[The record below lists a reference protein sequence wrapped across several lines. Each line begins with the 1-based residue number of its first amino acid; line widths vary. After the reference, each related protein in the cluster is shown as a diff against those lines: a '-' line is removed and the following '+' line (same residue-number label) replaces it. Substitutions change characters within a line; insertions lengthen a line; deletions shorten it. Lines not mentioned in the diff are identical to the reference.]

1 MTAPAHRLLI
11 VDDEEIVRRLLAR
24 YFTKAGFLVDTAANV
39 AEALSRLTADHRL
52 ALCDI
57 RMPDLDGI
65 DLLRAIHARCPD
77 TGVFLMTGYPTLEN
91 IIDAG
96 QHGAAGCFVKPISP
110 AEIVARMQEYLEG
123 AARPTSP
130 EARCPA

>member
-11 VDDEEIVRRLLAR
+11 VDDEEVVCRLLAR
-24 YFTKAGFLVDTAANV
+24 YFTKAGFVVDTAANA

-57 RMPDLDGI
+57 RMPDLGGI
-65 DLLRAIHARCPD
+65 DLLRAIHARYPG

-91 IIDAG
+91 VIDAR
-96 QHGAAGCFVKPISP
+96 QHGAAGCFVKPINPS
-110 AEIVARMQEYLEG
+110 EIVARLWEYLER
-123 AARPTSP
+123 AAPPTS
-130 EARCPA
+130 